1 MALCNEYC
9 QAHTCNYA
17 KCVNVNR
24 EAEHYQR
31 GVTYIPHKAEC
42 IVAPHKLFFR
52 KSPCYSRQKTKQN
65 NYFLLSGLSHAAA
78 DVTKAYIVFI
88 FYYFNEMLSI
98 ACVFVAT
105 RLATLYADLCTY
117 FLICSISALFTGNF
131 SQFVFFQC
139 KNSLILTYYACNST
153 L

>member
-1 MALCNEYC
+1 MYVSPCAQYAERNNGNGVNRNVVRIVPAFFEIPACNEYC

-17 KCVNVNR
+17 KRVNVNR

-31 GVTYIPHKAEC
+31 RVTYIPHKAEC

-78 DVTKAYIVFI
+78 DVTKAYIIFI

-105 RLATLYADLCTY
+105 RLATLYADLY
-117 FLICSISALFTGNF
+117 I
-131 SQFVFFQC
+131 FFD
-139 KNSLILTYYACNST
+139 LRH
-153 L
+153 